1 MVRWISLSLTAALA
15 LGLVACGGSG
25 SSKQSANTPTAPG
38 AGSSS
43 LPAATQDAGIVP
55 HGTSML
61 GMARMVLEPSTG
73 LAELTPIRSAAA
85 KGDAYTVD
93 VTGFFTGNP
102 CVDCMQ
108 ITGFGRV
115 PDTDDQLR
123 VDLSLTHP
131 FPATDKRRDLDVFDP
146 RIILINAT
154 DPLRNSTI
162 FPNTPGTDTDRD
174 GSPESI
180 EGNLNIL
187 ANADGFTTHFDKR
200 AEEVAGVSLL
210 GNLNPYKNYYTDLF
224 ANDPNLF
231 SRNPNHR
238 MSQTSPEETQSFNIT
253 FPLGAARLEYF
264 LILEAAWGE
273 ASTKDTRLVPTY
285 YLPEFNQKEAFS
297 VSVSDITRS
306 LTSVPGSVTTYEVT
320 VADWQAY
327 GEVNASYPD
336 PVRTDYLPSFSD
348 AEQVWIESIGVA
360 NIAFT
365 SSTRIS
371 GIGTEAD
378 PWKFQVSVT
387 NTAGAPAGRYPAL
400 VTVRDSRDSQILSVE
415 GISPSLGYTTDA
427 RAYRVVD
434 LVVQT
439 PTTYM
444 ADPLRTNLVLASQHG
459 APLYA
464 NTIQPVGDFAV
475 YNDGVGSKGVLIP
488 NYPTGGVARYDLD
501 YSLLQPSYGVGAG
514 PFNDYPGTNPHPD
527 PTGIMPINR
536 IDAADNGSYVVTFTD
551 ENFTFNPGALPGST
565 LTRPLP
571 MSDFAAYYI
580 NDNGVLLPA
589 PRFIGGCGSA
599 GSTVSPL
606 FGERML
612 GVWDN
617 PPSSNSYDHP
627 LGYLS
632 GGEDAER
639 CGDTLDYLALGAP
652 YNSSAS
658 AVRQVSGKGNV
669 MFDVP
674 ALSWFAAYRSTDA
687 GTKGRDGSQLLYSLV
702 GADVYIVNSREGIT
716 ANNVA
721 APSPLSFTKKVI
733 LDPIN
738 DIGLE
743 AIDLQVLEYSSS
755 ILRNFGGIGQIN
767 DWVVI
772 LYRDQTTGEG
782 MLRIFDAADFSLLLE
797 IDGRSTGDSTMLN
810 YVTAMDVDDFSYE
823 IHVAMD
829 SNGAAAGGS
838 YVVTVYSLL

>member
-1 MVRWISLSLTAALA
+1 MARWYTLSLTAALG

-25 SSKQSANTPTAPG
+25 SKHAAQTPTSPG
-38 AGSSS
+38 AGRSEF
-43 LPAATQDAGIVP
+43 PAAIQEIGVVP
-55 HGTSML
+55 HGTAML
-61 GMARMVLEPSTG
+61 GMARMVLEPATG

-115 PDTDDQLR
+115 PDTTDQLR
-123 VDLSLTHP
+123 VDLSLEHP

-154 DPLRNSTI
+154 DPIRNSTI

-174 GSPESI
+174 GTPELI
-180 EGNLNIL
+180 EGNLDIL
-187 ANADGFTTHFDKR
+187 ANADGYTTHFDKR
-200 AEEVAGVSLL
+200 AEEIAGVSLL

-224 ANDPNLF
+224 PGDPNLF

-238 MSQTSPEETQSFNIT
+238 MGQTSPAETQSFHIT
-253 FPLGAARLEYF
+253 FPTGAARLEYF

-273 ASTKDTRLVPTY
+273 ASTKVTRLVPTY

-297 VSVSDITRS
+297 VEVTDLTRS
-306 LTSVPGSVTTYEVT
+306 LTSIPGSVTTYEVT

-336 PVRTDYLPSFSD
+336 PVRTDYLPAFSD
-348 AEQVWIESIGVA
+348 AEQVWIESIAVA

-365 SSTRIS
+365 TQTRIS
-371 GIGTEAD
+371 GIGKESD
-378 PWKFQVSVT
+378 PWRFQVSVT
-387 NTAGAPAGRYPAL
+387 NTNGAAAGRYPAL
-400 VTVRDSRDSQILSVE
+400 VTVRDSRDGQVQSVE
-415 GISPSLGYTTDA
+415 GISPSLGYTTDV
-427 RAYRVVD
+427 RAYRVID

-439 PTTYM
+439 PTVYA
-444 ADPLRTNLVLASQHG
+444 ADPLRTNLVLGSLHG
-459 APLYA
+459 SPTYA
-464 NTIQPVGDFAV
+464 NTIQPVGDIAV
-475 YNDGVGSKGVLIP
+475 YNDGAGSKGVLIP
-488 NYPTGGVARYDLD
+488 NYPTGGVARYGLD
-501 YSLLQPSYGVGAG
+501 YTLLQPSYGIGAG

-527 PTGIMPINR
+527 PAGIMPINR
-536 IDAADNGSYVVTFTD
+536 IDAADNGSYVVTFAD

-599 GSTVSPL
+599 GTTASPL

-617 PPSSNSYDHP
+617 PPSSSAFDDP

-639 CGDTLDYLALGAP
+639 CGDTLDYLALASP

-658 AVRQVSGKGNV
+658 TVRQVSGKGNV

-674 ALSWFAAYRSTDA
+674 ALNWFAAYRASDA
-687 GTKGRDGSQLLYSLV
+687 GTRERDGSQKLFSLV
-702 GADVYIVNSREGIT
+702 GGEVYVINSRESIT
-716 ANNVA
+716 SNNVA
-721 APSPLSFTKKVI
+721 APSPLSFTKQVI

-743 AIDLQVLEYSSS
+743 AIDIQVLEYNSG
-755 ILRNFGGIGQIN
+755 ILRNYNGVGQIN
-767 DWVVI
+767 DWLVI
-772 LYRDQTTGEG
+772 LYRDQSTGEG
-782 MLRIFDAADFSLLLE
+782 LLRIFDASNFSLMLE
-797 IDGRSTGDSTMLN
+797 IDGRTTGDSTMLN
-810 YVTAMDVDDFSYE
+810 YVTAMDVDDNSYE

-838 YVVTVYSLL
+838 YVVTVYTLI